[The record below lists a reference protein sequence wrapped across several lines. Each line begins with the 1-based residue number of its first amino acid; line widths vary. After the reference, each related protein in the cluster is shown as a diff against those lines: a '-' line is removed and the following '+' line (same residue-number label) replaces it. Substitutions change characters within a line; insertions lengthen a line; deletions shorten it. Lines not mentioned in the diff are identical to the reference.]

1 MRQSITTRRTDTLD
15 YIQSLLGQLRT
26 MAESERCDMLAF
38 LIEMAY
44 IEVSDIIRG
53 QRPLRVRQEKRHS
66 AT

>member
-1 MRQSITTRRTDTLD
+1 MRQSFTTRRTDTLD

-53 QRPLRVRQEKRHS
+53 QRPLRVQQDKRHS

>member
-1 MRQSITTRRTDTLD
+1 
-15 YIQSLLGQLRT
+15 
-26 MAESERCDMLAF
+26 MAESERCDLLAF

-53 QRPLRVRQEKRHS
+53 QRPLRVQQDKRHS